1 MAAVKP
7 SPFLVHHVEFVA
19 AARRPVEL
27 PPPTKLEIAF
37 VGRSNVGK
45 SSLLNKLM
53 NRKGMARTS
62 STPGCTRQINFFDLK
77 SNTGQELM
85 LVDLPGY
92 GYASRSKGERKE
104 WAELIEHYLLERAT
118 LRAAAVLFD
127 SRRGMEPDDNDAVEL
142 ITQHGRVSRHAPEVV
157 LVSTKI
163 DKLPMRDRP
172 KLSGQR
178 IGERRVVP
186 FSVDDP
192 ESTNA
197 VWRALLKAADIL
209 PAPVSAAVTEPEP
222 EAADAAEPEPA
233 ASE

>member
-7 SPFLVHHVEFVA
+7 PPFLVHHAEFVA

-45 SSLLNKLM
+45 SSLLNKLL

-62 STPGCTRQINFFDLK
+62 STPGCTRQINFFDVK
-77 SNTGQELM
+77 SNTGLELM

-127 SRRGMEPDDNDAVEL
+127 SRRGMEPDDSDAVEL
-142 ITQHGRVSRHAPEVV
+142 ITQHGRVSRHVPEVI
-157 LVSTKI
+157 LVATKI
-163 DKLPMRDRP
+163 DKLPGRDRP
-172 KLSGQR
+172 KIQNQS
-178 IGERRVVP
+178 IENRRVIP

-192 ESTNA
+192 ESTQA
-197 VWRALLKAADIL
+197 VWRALLRAADIQL
-209 PAPVSAAVTEPEP
+209 PAPAPSPSA
-222 EAADAAEPEPA
+222 
-233 ASE
+233 

>member
-7 SPFLVHHVEFVA
+7 PFVVHSVEFVA
-19 AARRPVEL
+19 AARRPAEL

-77 SNTGQELM
+77 SNTGLELM

-92 GYASRSKGERKE
+92 GFASRSKSERNE
-104 WAELIEHYLLERAT
+104 WAELIEHYLLERST

-127 SRRGMEPDDNDAVEL
+127 SRRGMEADDDDAIEL
-142 ITQHGRVSRHAPEVV
+142 ITQHGRVSRTAPEVI
-157 LVSTKI
+157 LVATKI
-163 DKLPMRDRP
+163 DKLAARDRP
-172 KLSGQR
+172 KMQNQR
-178 IGERRVVP
+178 IAERRVVP

-192 ESTNA
+192 DSTVD
-197 VWRALLKAADIL
+197 VWRALMRASGLLL
-209 PAPVSAAVTEPEP
+209 PRSSSDESSESPPE
-222 EAADAAEPEPA
+222 
-233 ASE
+233 SEVP